1 MVKEKLCGAGVSL
14 LPGSTSGRILPEE
27 GDVKEEKG
35 YDQQKVGNTGAINDG
50 FNVVH
55 GSSSQILSATTP
67 NHPAERLPNNPEI
80 TERLAGVR
88 WVPFARPAYAAGP
101 GAGGCRWSGLIQKIV
116 NIVNKAV
123 ESPVV
128 SIVEGTGGGG
138 VLNVEAALENAMGE
152 LETYFK
158 LDDQPVTGLEKRAQ
172 ADASLFGG
180 AFGAGESHEK
190 NNDGKEHHE
199 DAEEQIG
206 DGKSIVHNSSPFLAS
221 IAIPL
226 GMSTDVNTGA
236 TTPIA
241 KNTLPALSNIFDN
254 RLNWPV
260 VNTGSLQMYST
271 PNDSIG
277 FHDITYGFIRK
288 AYAADGPIAGL
299 VAESQQ
305 GLPGV
310 MDVFNTIGLSKI
322 TGLTR
327 RESCW
332 SEAIASPSRMTLLA

>member
-27 GDVKEEKG
+27 GDIKEEKG

-206 DGKSIVHNSSPFLAS
+206 DGKSIVHNSSP
-221 IAIPL
+221 
-226 GMSTDVNTGA
+226 
-236 TTPIA
+236 
-241 KNTLPALSNIFDN
+241 
-254 RLNWPV
+254 
-260 VNTGSLQMYST
+260 Y
-271 PNDSIG
+271 DSIG

-332 SEAIASPSRMTLLA
+332 SEAIASPSLRWDSI